1 MKTVGNLHSVSQ
13 VVFQSIGSHI
23 PSKHHCISALLPFL
37 IHPELLLSVL
47 REQHKDDENSLQ
59 EEKTAIVPVFYG
71 VIKPQVYCRVT
82 TTTTPQSRLTQNKSF
97 KSTKSCL
104 PPSWY
109 IGNALELYLG
119 GTRHSPN
126 ISQYRL
132 RCSWFSVPLQMNAQG
147 CSLK

>member
-23 PSKHHCISALLPFL
+23 PSKHHCISASLPFL

-47 REQHKDDENSLQ
+47 REQHRDDENSLQ
-59 EEKTAIVPVFYG
+59 EEKTAIVPVVYG
-71 VIKPQVYCRVT
+71 MMKSQVYCRVT

-97 KSTKSCL
+97 KSTKSSGL

-109 IGNALELYLG
+109 NGNALELYLG
-119 GTRHSPN
+119 GTRHSLN
-126 ISQYRL
+126 ISQY
-132 RCSWFSVPLQMNAQG
+132 
-147 CSLK
+147 